1 MVKFSSIFE
10 INFLMVKLIVH
21 IADIHIRTYRLHEEY
36 KEVFITFLN
45 QLRNQLKDAD
55 KSEIRIALVG
65 DLVHQK
71 IIISNEQLILGTW
84 FLRKLEE
91 IAPVI
96 IIAGNHDL
104 LENNKDR
111 VDSITPMVQFLPDT
125 NINFF
130 KESKCYLDDNIVWC
144 VYSIFEEN
152 NMPDLESARRE
163 FGNDKTYV
171 GLYHAPIL
179 NAKTDI
185 GYEIDHGA
193 SLEIFEGCDMVLLGD
208 IHKRQS
214 FNHKGVKIAYPSSLI
229 QQNFGENVTK
239 HGYLLWDVEQRNF
252 TEHDVNN
259 NNPYYNFKIRSLE
272 DLESN
277 KEILTNL

>member
-1 MVKFSSIFE
+1 MIKKV
-10 INFLMVKLIVH
+10 VH
-21 IADIHIRTYRLHEEY
+21 LADIHIRTFRMHDEY
-36 KEVFITFLN
+36 MDVFK
-45 QLRNQLKDAD
+45 QLINDLTELLVDYKRE
-55 KSEIRIALVG
+55 EIRVVVAG

-71 IIISNEQLILGTW
+71 IVISNEQLMLGTW

-111 VDSITPMVQFLPDT
+111 MDSITPMVQFLPDK
-125 NINFF
+125 NINYF
-130 KESKCYLDDNIVWC
+130 KESKCYLDGNIVWC

-152 NMPDLESARRE
+152 ERPDIESARLQ
-163 FGNDKTYV
+163 FGDDKTYI
-171 GLYHAPIL
+171 GLYHAALI

-193 SLEIFEGCDMVLLGD
+193 GLEIFEGCDLVMLGD

-214 FNHKGVKIAYPSSLI
+214 FNHKGTLIAYPSSLI
-229 QQNFGENVTK
+229 QQNFGENITN
-239 HGYLLWDVEQRNF
+239 HGFLLWDVENKNF
-252 TEHDVNN
+252 TEHDVENKYS
-259 NNPYYNFKIRSLE
+259 YYQFRIKSIEDIESGSEKI
-272 DLESN
+272 
-277 KEILTNL
+277 TNLG

>member
-1 MVKFSSIFE
+1 MAVKKI
-10 INFLMVKLIVH
+10 IHL
-21 IADIHIRTYRLHEEY
+21 ADIHIRTFRMHDEY
-36 KEVFITFLN
+36 KDVFKTLIKDIKDNIEGYQRDEV
-45 QLRNQLKDAD
+45 
-55 KSEIRIALVG
+55 RILIAG

-71 IIISNEQLILGTW
+71 IIISNEQLMLGTW
-84 FLRKLEE
+84 FLRNLEK

-96 IIAGNHDL
+96 LIAGNHDL

-111 VDSITPMVQFLPDT
+111 MDSITPMVQFLPDQ

-152 NMPDLESARRE
+152 KRPNIEGARLE
-163 FGNDKTYV
+163 FGEDKTYI
-171 GLYHAPIL
+171 GLFHAPLI

-193 SLEIFEGCDMVLLGD
+193 ELDIFEGCDMVMLGD

-214 FNHKGVKIAYPSSLI
+214 FNHKGIQIAYPSSLI

-239 HGYLLWDVEQRNF
+239 HGFLIWDVETKTF
-252 TEHDVNN
+252 TEHDVENKY
-259 NNPYYNFKIRSLE
+259 PFYQFKIKSLE
-272 DLESN
+272 DLETGTE
-277 KEILTNL
+277 KITNL